1 MFFGCENG
9 KFFFINTFCSEMSR
23 NVFQTW
29 FAVIFI
35 IPAHQNGKNGIF
47 IDFQLILVIFSGYPK
62 MANLEVLVSP
72 NFKFLAKIGFSGS
85 KTIFEMLWVSRNL
98 LVKTPSKIE
107 KKKFHVFNYGIF
119 GHICSDLTS
128 YHNKHPLKW
137 NLAHNEAVGAVP
149 VHLEL
154 SGEGS
159 GHAKLGHFWTKTS
172 PKQPKCLEMYGKSNG
187 IFWIHFLAAYQHTSQ

>member
-1 MFFGCENG
+1 MENPSNQVSELKKVDFEPFENFFWKIMVFRGKNR
-9 KFFFINTFCSEMSR
+9 KFFFINTFCPEMSR

-35 IPAHQNGKNGIF
+35 TPAHRNGQNGIF
-47 IDFQLILVIFSGYPK
+47 DNFRSILVIFSGYPK

-107 KKKFHVFNYGIF
+107 RKKFHLFNYGIF
-119 GHICSDLTS
+119 GHICSNLTS

-137 NLAHNEAVGAVP
+137 NLAPNEAVGAVQ
-149 VHLEL
+149 VH
-154 SGEGS
+154 
-159 GHAKLGHFWTKTS
+159 
-172 PKQPKCLEMYGKSNG
+172 
-187 IFWIHFLAAYQHTSQ
+187 